1 MSSGSPVEVHW
12 TSTGILEAE
21 RNIEDNIIIEQNSS
35 RIQWTSTGVH
45 WSSLESTGIRGAE
58 ESIAWLAG

>member
-1 MSSGSPVEVHW
+1 VEIQW

-35 RIQWTSTGVH
+35 GIQWKSTG
-45 WSSLESTGIRGAE
+45 SPLDFNESQYKITD
-58 ESIAWLAG
+58 LK

>member
-1 MSSGSPVEVHW
+1 VWVQLRYSRCPVEVQWKSSGSPVEIQW

-35 RIQWTSTGVH
+35 
-45 WSSLESTGIRGAE
+45 GI
-58 ESIAWLAG
+58 